1 MRLVKPTLDSRAPH
15 GVPTRPI
22 FQADIPR
29 LRNQGVV
36 ASDGRGRYRIVN
48 RAVLEALAEP

>member
-1 MRLVKPTLDSRAPH
+1 MREVLVRNLT
-15 GVPTRPI
+15 
-22 FQADIPR
+22 R